1 MVILPKVNLRN
12 IEKFIEDIIDTPYLL
27 SLFYKNNLIVGQEVG
42 SERYLSFNI
51 YKI

>member
-1 MVILPKVNLRN
+1 MVVLPKLNLRN

-27 SLFYKNNLIVGQEVG
+27 FFSAKNLIKGQEVG
-42 SERYLSFNI
+42 SERNLSFNI